1 MIDRSIVMKRFYKVF
16 PYILLLFSQIAC
28 QVLKKP
34 ASTARETKEST
45 QTASSTQ
52 TTPKASQTNAA
63 NAEPVGLTIGSNEL
77 KVSDLKLEIE
87 KLMVHDS
94 VSADE
99 ALQHV
104 IQDQRIVAEAKR
116 RGYDNSEE
124 YKEELQTYN
133 SILAEAY
140 LTDSTTIK
148 YLLKETYDWL
158 LQEVRASHIMYQLP
172 EFANPADTAAIYNK
186 LMDIRR
192 RAQEGE
198 DFGVLAQQFSQ
209 DKKTSAKGGE
219 LGWFSALQLVYPLE
233 KAAFNV
239 AVGQV
244 SLPVR
249 TKAGYHLVKVL
260 ERRPNSGKVW
270 VQHILKA
277 VPLNSNDSLFTKAK
291 LQIDSIYTALTKG
304 AVFEVLCEK
313 HSDDYKTRN
322 NKGYLPVFGIGTRE
336 ETAFEQAAFA
346 LKEGQISKP
355 VRTSAGWHIIRL
367 AKKIPLESYEELLP
381 KLKEKVVTDSRG
393 ELVKENAQ
401 ARLKKEMQFV
411 ENADIAKRA
420 IETADTNLVKRK
432 WGYVLNSPLT
442 NSTIFSIGKNEVK
455 TKAFYEYVMER
466 QLVERIPN
474 GYSAL
479 MWMRSFYKKFVDKS
493 VKEYAEAHLAE
504 INPEFRL
511 LMQEY
516 TSGFLKVQLMND
528 LVIEKSVAD
537 TLGQRAFYERNKEKY
552 RMPER
557 ALGSLV
563 IAKDAKTLAQVRD
576 IFKKGTPYPLNSTMR
591 TPLYYEKFGSELT
604 PEHKKTLMSLLDI
617 MGTNK
622 GYVVEIGGYADQNEN
637 STNSAERIEKVKNF
651 LVTNGLPIERII
663 ENDYGKTKPAD
674 RFDWTKNQRVT
685 FIFYSNSK
693 KDVEKRFNRK
703 EENTVTIEDGYFK
716 RGDNKYVDTF
726 KWEVGSQS
734 VIKEGKYFEFNI
746 EKVEPAR
753 FKTLREARGQ
763 VLADYQKQ
771 LEKQL
776 NDELAVKY
784 PATVN
789 KQEISKSLDI
799 RKQ

>member
-34 ASTARETKEST
+34 ASTAGETKESP
-45 QTASSTQ
+45 QTASNTQ
-52 TTPKASQTNAA
+52 ALPKASQTNAV
-63 NAEPVGLTIGSNEL
+63 NVEPVGLAVGPNEL

-87 KLMVHDS
+87 KLMMHDS

-99 ALQHV
+99 ALQQV

-186 LMDIRR
+186 LVDIRR

-260 ERRPNSGKVW
+260 ERRPNSGKVL

-291 LQIDSIYTALTKG
+291 IQIDSIYTALTKG

-322 NKGYLPVFGIGTRE
+322 NKGYLPIFGIGTRE

-346 LKEGQISKP
+346 LKEGQVSKP

-367 AKKIPLESYEELLP
+367 AKKLPLESYEELLP

-393 ELVKENAQ
+393 ELVRENAQ

-411 ENADIAKRA
+411 ENADVAKRA

-442 NSTIFSIGKNEVK
+442 NSTIFSIGKNEIK

-479 MWMRSFYKKFVDKS
+479 MWMRSFYKKFVDKN
-493 VKEYAEAHLAE
+493 VKEYAETHLAE

-516 TSGFLKVQLMND
+516 TTGFLKVQLMND

-537 TLGQRAFYERNKEKY
+537 TLGQRAFYERNKDKY

-557 ALGSLV
+557 AFGNLV

-576 IFKKGTPYPLNSTMR
+576 IFKKGAPYPLNSTMR

-622 GYVVEIGGYADQNEN
+622 GYVVEVGGYADQNEN

-716 RGDNKYVDTF
+716 RGDNKYVDAF

-789 KQEISKSLDI
+789 KEEISKSLEV